1 VRRETQNILLV
12 LLGGALLKIALNGT
26 YLNYVKPALQPWLI
40 LSGGTMV
47 VLAGVAIV
55 TDIVKA
61 RRAPAA
67 DPAPATTDPALA
79 GTTPLSAGTTPVST
93 GTTPLSAGTTPP
105 LAGATPLSAGTAPL
119 SAGAAPL
126 SADIS
131 PLPAGAA
138 SLSAGTTPP
147 LAGTAPAS
155 FDPAPVETASAKAS
169 PGPVLAAAIADH
181 DHPHDALAAT
191 GPHSHDDGHGHSHG
205 AARSAWMLLMPVLAI
220 FLIAPPALGA
230 DSVNRAG
237 GRTVAS
243 EQRQDQVI
251 KTKFPPLP
259 AGAVVPMRMADVATR
274 AAWDSTNSL
283 NGRTLELTGFVVH
296 DPSGV
301 YLARLVITCCAADAM
316 PVKARLVGTE
326 GLVDD
331 EWITVTGKVRPDSAV
346 QADNYVPEFDVA
358 TVKKIPTPSDPY
370 EY

>member
-1 VRRETQNILLV
+1 MRRETQNILLV

-26 YLNYVKPALQPWLI
+26 FLNYVKPALRPWLI
-40 LSGGTMV
+40 IAGAVMV

-55 TDIVKA
+55 TDIRQA
-61 RRAPAA
+61 RRQAPDSDAPTLASTSTSPTIAA
-67 DPAPATTDPALA
+67 PGISAAAPSDAAT
-79 GTTPLSAGTTPVST
+79 
-93 GTTPLSAGTTPP
+93 
-105 LAGATPLSAGTAPL
+105 SAGTA
-119 SAGAAPL
+119 AV
-126 SADIS
+126 ADC
-131 PLPAGAA
+131 LPDVEH
-138 SLSAGTTPP
+138 
-147 LAGTAPAS
+147 APA
-155 FDPAPVETASAKAS
+155 
-169 PGPVLAAAIADH
+169 
-181 DHPHDALAAT
+181 
-191 GPHSHDDGHGHSHG
+191 HSHDHGHSHG

-283 NGRTLELTGFVVH
+283 DGRTLELTGFVVH
-296 DPSGV
+296 DAAGV
-301 YLARLVITCCAADAM
+301 YVARLVITCCAADAM
-316 PVKARLVGTE
+316 PVKARLNGSDTQ

-331 EWITVTGKVRPDSAV
+331 QWVTVTGQVRPNSAV
-346 QADNYVPEFDVA
+346 PADNYVPVFDVA
-358 TVKKIPTPSDPY
+358 TVKKIGTPSDPY

>member
-93 GTTPLSAGTTPP
+93 GTTPLSAGT
-105 LAGATPLSAGTAPL
+105 A
-119 SAGAAPL
+119 
-126 SADIS
+126 
-131 PLPAGAA
+131 
-138 SLSAGTTPP
+138 PP
-147 LAGTAPAS
+147 LAGTTPAS
-155 FDPAPVETASAKAS
+155 SDPAPVDTASAKAS
-169 PGPVLAAAIADH
+169 PDPVLATAIADH
-181 DHPHDALAAT
+181 PRDALAAT